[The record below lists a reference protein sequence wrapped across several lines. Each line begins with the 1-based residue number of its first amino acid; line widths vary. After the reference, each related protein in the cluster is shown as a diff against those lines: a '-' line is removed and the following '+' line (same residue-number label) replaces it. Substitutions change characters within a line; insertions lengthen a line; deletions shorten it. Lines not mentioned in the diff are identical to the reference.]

1 MALVF
6 LVLEHELVRI
16 SDFGA
21 FSNCAVKVY
30 YMASLI
36 DLTKVAAVIGV
47 VAGSFGI
54 FFTKN
59 YESKIRN
66 SITYKRALEKVYNH
80 EKTIEHLGKPVKEG
94 RITIG
99 NSKDNEN
106 TRNFTVNL
114 KGSNTK
120 AKLNC
125 EFIIKEPNKTTELT
139 KLEIKFNNLPN
150 KMFVIHEI

>member
-1 MALVF
+1 MATLT
-6 LVLEHELVRI
+6 
-16 SDFGA
+16 
-21 FSNCAVKVY
+21 
-30 YMASLI
+30 
-36 DLTKVAAVIGV
+36 DLTKAAAVIGV
-47 VAGSFGI
+47 FVGSCGI
-54 FFTKN
+54 FVTK
-59 YESKIRN
+59 YFEAKIRD

-94 RITIG
+94 KITIG
-99 NSKDNEN
+99 DSKDDDN

-139 KLEIKFNNLPN
+139 KLEIKFNDIPN